1 MRRPF
6 WNWSDIAADFVRG
19 IALGDGPGA
28 IVGKCSRRDGP
39 GENAGAPDGIDGV
52 ERGGVV
58 ERVLRGVRPLVGVGE
73 IELRPPGPLVPDLR
87 PDRGVETRAV
97 FMVRGDPAGEP
108 RTGLADVPVVLM
120 PGRLALV
127 FDRPIG
133 RPAPYF
139 AMPLS

>member
-1 MRRPF
+1 M
-6 WNWSDIAADFVRG
+6 AADFVRG
-19 IALGDGPGA
+19 IALGDGPGVS
-28 IVGKCSRRDGP
+28 VGKCSRRDGP

-52 ERGGVV
+52 ERGAVV
-58 ERVLRGVRPLVGVGE
+58 ESVLRGVRPLVGVGE

-87 PDRGVETRAV
+87 PCRGVETRAV
-97 FMVRGDPAGEP
+97 FVVRGDPAGEP
-108 RTGLADVPVVLM
+108 RTGLAGADLPM
-120 PGRLALV
+120 PGRLILV